1 MVLGSAW
8 VWGVVH
14 TGGGAA
20 RPIFTTLLRRGTQ
33 LSLVPIVL
41 FMHPTTPGHTLT
53 LPPGEVPLGLLVVG
67 CGTASSPPTIL
78 VSLPPT
84 IHQRDTPIPWIC
96 LGLTSLR
103 VKVNFLARC
112 GQKSDLSGLCGIGYW
127 VSGLVKCLPQSQ
139 WLLQSYKRSFDGK
152 SNIKESSK
160 SVAITII

>member
-1 MVLGSAW
+1 MWFWDLRGCG
-8 VWGVVH
+8 WGVVH

-33 LSLVPIVL
+33 LSLVPITVL
-41 FMHPTTPGHTLT
+41 FMQTTTPGHTLT

-96 LGLTSLR
+96 LGLTSLQPSIKLRPPERFCQRKWFHPKISCTWLR
-103 VKVNFLARC
+103 VV
-112 GQKSDLSGLCGIGYW
+112 LCTA
-127 VSGLVKCLPQSQ
+127 L
-139 WLLQSYKRSFDGK
+139 R
-152 SNIKESSK
+152 
-160 SVAITII
+160 

>member
-14 TGGGAA
+14 TGRGAA

-41 FMHPTTPGHTLT
+41 FMHPSTPGHTLT

-96 LGLTSLR
+96 LGLTSLQPSIKLR
-103 VKVNFLARC
+103 PPERFCQRKNQLHMAEGCFMHGFALILIPTTTR
-112 GQKSDLSGLCGIGYW
+112 
-127 VSGLVKCLPQSQ
+127 LPNPYHPCSI
-139 WLLQSYKRSFDGK
+139 R
-152 SNIKESSK
+152 SSK
-160 SVAITII
+160 GGHQKKW